1 MLQNFLDN
9 NRIDSTEK
17 MIEEQILKLFIKL
30 NSNPDDINAYKKF
43 VWQMAVLCKSKN
55 IIQICDEYKR
65 VTNLS
70 SVI

>member
-1 MLQNFLDN
+1 

-17 MIEEQILKLFIKL
+17 MIEEQVLKLLIDLDAKC
-30 NSNPDDINAYKKF
+30 DDINVYKKF

-65 VTNLS
+65 VTKLRS
-70 SVI
+70 IVA